1 MRVSTLDPISLEDV
15 TELDS
20 APFVIEGEGANAIKI
35 HFQTEQNRREYVEM
49 EVHGSSNSAG
59 LKKIFDDA
67 ADSPITGTIN

>member
-20 APFVIEGEGANAIKI
+20 APFVIEGEGDNAIKI
-35 HFQTEQNRREYVEM
+35 YFQTEQNRCEYLEM

>member
-1 MRVSTLDPISLEDV
+1 MRQTTLDPISLEDV
-15 TELDS
+15 TDLEQ
-20 APFVIEGEGANAIKI
+20 APFVVEGEGDHAIKI
-35 HFQTEQNRREYVEM
+35 YFQSEDNKREYLEP

>member
-1 MRVSTLDPISLEDV
+1 MRTSTLDPISLEDV
-15 TELDS
+15 TDLDT
-20 APFVIEGEGANAIKI
+20 APFVIEGEGDGAIKI
-35 HFQTEQNRREYVEM
+35 YFRSEENRREYLEM

>member
-15 TELDS
+15 TELES
-20 APFVIEGEGANAIKI
+20 APFVIEGQGSSAIKI
-35 HFQTEQNRREYVEM
+35 YFQTQENRREYLEM

>member
-20 APFVIEGEGANAIKI
+20 APFVIEGEGKNAIKI
-35 HFQTEQNRREYVEM
+35 YFQSEQNRREYLEM